1 MIIMNYTL
9 SIIKDQESLERLQ
22 QFLRANKLPATDL
35 KLDRSFLI
43 GYHESDGK
51 LVGSGGLEQYGDT
64 GLLRSIAVEDR
75 LRGKAIGEKIIN
87 KIIERAKQLKIKE
100 LYLLTETAHAY
111 FLKKGFQ
118 DVPREKVP
126 DIIKQTTEFA
136 HVCPA
141 SAVVMKLTL

>member
-1 MIIMNYTL
+1 M
-9 SIIKDQESLERLQ
+9 
-22 QFLRANKLPATDL
+22 DL

-75 LRGKAIGEKIIN
+75 LRGKSLGKKIVDE
-87 KIIERAKQLKIKE
+87 IIDKAKQLKIKD
-100 LYLLTETAHAY
+100 LYLLTETAHSY

-136 HVCPA
+136 QVCSA
-141 SAVVMKLTL
+141 SAIVMKLTIKQ

>member
-1 MIIMNYTL
+1 MNYSSTL
-9 SIIKDQESLERLQ
+9 IKDQESLERLQ
-22 QFLRANKLPATDL
+22 QFLKANKLPATDL

-43 GYHESDGK
+43 GYHDSDGK

-64 GLLRSIAVEDR
+64 GLLRSIAVDER
-75 LRGKAIGEKIIN
+75 LRGKSLGKEIVNEIID
-87 KIIERAKQLKIKE
+87 KAKQLKIKN

-136 HVCPA
+136 QVCPA
-141 SAVVMKLTL
+141 SAIVMKLTIKQ